1 MASCNNKKCSFT
13 ESYDTARDG
22 VTATPAVGLV
32 RRRCNYSARS
42 PWTEEDNEICKQKAA
57 AILAAAASLTLLGG
71 LIWQAPPLLL
81 KKNGPGG
88 RWYVTSQEEVAI
100 WSSLPTIFLSDAVTP
115 FSEGLVFIRR
125 AGVGVRRAT
134 GVV

>member
-13 ESYDTARDG
+13 ESYDAARDG

-71 LIWQAPPLLL
+71 LVWQAYVWGHPPPPSPFP
-81 KKNGPGG
+81 KK
-88 RWYVTSQEEVAI
+88 TAS
-100 WSSLPTIFLSDAVTP
+100 
-115 FSEGLVFIRR
+115 
-125 AGVGVRRAT
+125 VGD
-134 GVV
+134 GM